1 MAKANNKYRL
11 ILFNKALGSSA
22 ENEINVKSLL
32 IRKKFMRTKKLWEW
46 YFFLATKRKRP
57 EKSGLK
63 KN

>member
-1 MAKANNKYRL
+1 MAISNNKYRL
-11 ILFNKALGSSA
+11 ILFNKASGSSA

-32 IRKKFMRTKKLWEW
+32 IRKKFMYAKKLWEC